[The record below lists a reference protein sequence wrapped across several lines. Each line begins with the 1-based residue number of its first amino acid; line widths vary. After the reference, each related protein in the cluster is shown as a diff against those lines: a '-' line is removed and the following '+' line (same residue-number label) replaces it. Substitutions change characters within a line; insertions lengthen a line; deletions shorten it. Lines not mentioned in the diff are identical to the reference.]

1 MASAFGF
8 SSSQASTVD
17 NSITAQDS
25 EIVTGQKAGN
35 NAVAADNGAVVNITD
50 GGAFEVVENLTNKA
64 FSGIEDFITAIMGW
78 TKEQNTFALSG
89 TTALLQNARELNQ
102 EAALTS
108 QQNLLDFLFRSVSTI
123 FLLSQIFEMI
133 LSAFVYD
140 YYSINNISDL
150 IFDCFTLVFYLIVI
164 NNFIKCKDNLF
175 FGFYSILLLIISNY
189 ILPLI
194 TSIISGALQ
203 LLIIIPSITSA
214 IAVVYFIFL
223 CIENKKRTPK
233 SVKWLKIIGIIFA
246 LLSIAYGIF
255 LLVDTIQSFMLIVDS
270 GYIDIKNV
278 FSLIVYLIFCLNMII
293 GQPLIFGFYPFVL
306 YKERYL

>member
-1 MASAFGF
+1 MKFNR
-8 SSSQASTVD
+8 QL
-17 NSITAQDS
+17 
-25 EIVTGQKAGN
+25 VTRK
-35 NAVAADNGAVVNITD
+35 
-50 GGAFEVVENLTNKA
+50 NLANL
-64 FSGIEDFITAIMGW
+64 GII
-78 TKEQNTFALSG
+78 
-89 TTALLQNARELNQ
+89 
-102 EAALTS
+102 
-108 QQNLLDFLFRSVSTI
+108 VSTI

>member
-1 MASAFGF
+1 MKF
-8 SSSQASTVD
+8 
-17 NSITAQDS
+17 NRHL
-25 EIVTGQKAGN
+25 VTRK
-35 NAVAADNGAVVNITD
+35 
-50 GGAFEVVENLTNKA
+50 NLANL
-64 FSGIEDFITAIMGW
+64 GII
-78 TKEQNTFALSG
+78 
-89 TTALLQNARELNQ
+89 
-102 EAALTS
+102 
-108 QQNLLDFLFRSVSTI
+108 VSTI

-140 YYSINNISDL
+140 YYSTNNISNL

>member
-1 MASAFGF
+1 MKLNR
-8 SSSQASTVD
+8 QL
-17 NSITAQDS
+17 
-25 EIVTGQKAGN
+25 VTRK
-35 NAVAADNGAVVNITD
+35 
-50 GGAFEVVENLTNKA
+50 NLANL
-64 FSGIEDFITAIMGW
+64 GII
-78 TKEQNTFALSG
+78 
-89 TTALLQNARELNQ
+89 
-102 EAALTS
+102 
-108 QQNLLDFLFRSVSTI
+108 VSTI

-150 IFDCFTLVFYLIVI
+150 IFDCFTIVFYLIVI

-255 LLVDTIQSFMLIVDS
+255 LLVDTIQSFILIVDS
-270 GYIDIKNV
+270 VYIDIKNV